1 MKVRGSRV
9 SVVSFLLQHVRL
21 LEPFLVTQLVSLG
34 GCLHTDLLQDS
45 VVVLDV
51 LVGSEGCE
59 KSVLLLHV
67 LLGLVP
73 LSGHLVELVR
83 GLDLV
88 KVDTGDG
95 GQHVLGVLLGLV
107 CLLYSVL
114 HVKPVWDLDIVNLVT
129 GDGGHHVLSTQLRLV
144 VLLATVLPV
153 NLHVELVGGLG
164 YEGGVVGNSGQHV
177 LSVEQRLCVPL
188 NSVLLANLH
197 FNFVLDNLSLGD
209 GYWRLNKQVG
219 ELVLDT
225 GVGRQLVLG
234 VPLRLVSLFT
244 RVVLDIGACGP
255 RVLGAQLRLGGLLT
269 LDVLVDLLVNLVLT
283 QARFFLLQISLQS
296 A

>member
-51 LVGSEGCE
+51 LVGSEGCV
-59 KSVLLLHV
+59 KSVLQLHV

-73 LSGHLVELVR
+73 LSGHLVELVL
-83 GLDLV
+83 GLDLE
-88 KVDTGDG
+88 KVDTVDG

-114 HVKPVWDLDIVNLVT
+114 LVKPVLDLDFVKLVT
-129 GDGGHHVLSTQLRLV
+129 GNVGHHVLSTQLRLG
-144 VLLATVLPV
+144 VLLASVLLV

-164 YEGGVVGNSGQHV
+164 YEGSVVGNGGQRV
-177 LSVEQRLCVPL
+177 LSVVQRLCVPL
-188 NSVLLANLH
+188 NSVLLANLLC
-197 FNFVLDNLSLGD
+197 N
-209 GYWRLNKQVG
+209 
-219 ELVLDT
+219 LVLD
-225 GVGRQLVLG
+225 
-234 VPLRLVSLFT
+234 
-244 RVVLDIGACGP
+244 
-255 RVLGAQLRLGGLLT
+255 
-269 LDVLVDLLVNLVLT
+269 DL
-283 QARFFLLQISLQS
+283 
-296 A
+296 

>member
-1 MKVRGSRV
+1 
-9 SVVSFLLQHVRL
+9 
-21 LEPFLVTQLVSLG
+21 
-34 GCLHTDLLQDS
+34 

-51 LVGSEGCE
+51 LVGSKGCV

-83 GLDLV
+83 GLDLE

-114 HVKPVWDLDIVNLVT
+114 LVKPVWDLDFVNLVT
-129 GDGGHHVLSTQLRLV
+129 GDGGHHVLSTQLRLG
-144 VLLATVLPV
+144 VLLASVLLV

-164 YEGGVVGNSGQHV
+164 YEGGVVGNGGQRV
-177 LSVEQRLCVPL
+177 LSVVQRLCVPL

-197 FNFVLDNLSLGD
+197 FNLVLDNL
-209 GYWRLNKQVG
+209 
-219 ELVLDT
+219 
-225 GVGRQLVLG
+225 
-234 VPLRLVSLFT
+234 
-244 RVVLDIGACGP
+244 
-255 RVLGAQLRLGGLLT
+255 
-269 LDVLVDLLVNLVLT
+269 
-283 QARFFLLQISLQS
+283 
-296 A
+296 